1 MQTKRITA
9 KPRPKIRKCKVC
21 RSDYVR
27 EKLDQQVCGY
37 QCGLALHRTRQ
48 KAAEERRRLK
58 ARREHREQKQ
68 ALKTRQQWLQEAQAA
83 FNGYIRERDGGPCIS
98 CQRSHTGQYH
108 AGHYRSAGAMPSLRF
123 NTHNVHKQC
132 SACNNHL
139 SGNMIE
145 YRINLIAKI
154 GQDRVE
160 WLESSHPLRSFDV
173 DYLRRVK
180 RVFAKRARHIRR
192 LRNDG

>member
-1 MQTKRITA
+1 MHPAIKTSRKPKPCRQCRETFTPSRPLQKVCSPSCALAQSRDKAKAIEAKQAAKRQRERKA
-9 KPRPKIRKCKVC
+9 ELKPRSK
-21 RSDYVR
+21 
-27 EKLDQQVCGY
+27 
-37 QCGLALHRTRQ
+37 
-48 KAAEERRRLK
+48 
-58 ARREHREQKQ
+58 
-68 ALKTRQQWLQEAQAA
+68 WLQEAQAA

-132 SACNNHL
+132 SSCNNHL